1 MCALWYS
8 QPHQKNDR
16 LKYKAQNTHVNKY
29 VGIIDLQQKTLFANL
44 RLIRQALKIVNTHC
58 KECVT
63 CPFPAFLTFQ
73 Y

>member
-1 MCALWYS
+1 MVFATTAINCKT
-8 QPHQKNDR
+8 KNIKR
-16 LKYKAQNTHVNKY
+16 KNTHVNKY

-44 RLIRQALKIVNTHC
+44 GLIRQALKIVNTRY
-58 KECVT
+58 KDCVT